1 MKHSPYDGV
10 SNFVSSKSHK
20 DIDKEFIV
28 KEWDLYQL
36 KRPILFSGVVEIL
49 DLNSIQHGNTRL
61 QEDEV
66 VAFQVVFL
74 LINAASN
81 QNKVS
86 FISLLFVQKLIQHS
100 VTTENAGHVIHLI
113 RWKVGV

>member
-1 MKHSPYDGV
+1 MD
-10 SNFVSSKSHK
+10 F
-20 DIDKEFIV
+20 
-28 KEWDLYQL
+28 
-36 KRPILFSGVVEIL
+36 
-49 DLNSIQHGNTRL
+49 NSIQHGDTGL
-61 QEDEV
+61 QGDEV

-100 VTTENAGHVIHLI
+100 VTTENTGHVIHLI
-113 RWKVGV
+113 RWKVGVLKTSGVSFL